1 MAPFMWKGAGHAWL
15 QRRVQEP
22 MLVPSLTKTISRP
35 SPGMPRSLTETHA
48 PWKQMFTHLHASLP
62 PPPLTGKGSVTPFLL
77 GTGCGKSRGH
87 SPWNRVRAPP
97 DTITLSEHWAGP
109 WACCWEVVSL
119 KARHRVGQAQSG

>member
-62 PPPLTGKGSVTPFLL
+62 PPASYWEGLCHSLPPGHWLWQVQRPFSLEQGQGST
-77 GTGCGKSRGH
+77 RHYH
-87 SPWNRVRAPP
+87 SF
-97 DTITLSEHWAGP
+97 
-109 WACCWEVVSL
+109 
-119 KARHRVGQAQSG
+119 